1 MVESGIRA
9 LQITSNP
16 ASGKPLMFQFQKALF
31 PLAIP
36 LLISSA
42 FGQSR
47 VRPTMTRHVR
57 QVTRSG
63 QARWRQ
69 RLPLD
74 RVMQLD
80 LVLPLS
86 DPGGLHAFLKA
97 VNDPSSPSYH
107 NYVTPPEFTA
117 RFGPTQAQ
125 YDAVLNFAK
134 ENGLAVTGG
143 TRDGMDVQ
151 VTAPVIA
158 IENAFHIS
166 MATYQHP
173 KESRTFYAPDREPT
187 LALPFQLWHVS
198 GLNNYSIPRAMHEKR
213 ADYAQAHG
221 MSSAHVVSHAMTGSG
236 LSASFLGSDM
246 RAAYYG
252 NGPLTGAGQTLGL
265 LEYQGTNLSDVT
277 LYYQNAGQTQPLT
290 PVLISAD
297 GTSTACTRTCDDT
310 EPTIDITQA
319 LGMAPGL
326 KNLYVYVGSSDT
338 AILSA
343 MTTTTDTRPD
353 LPMTIGCSWGWLPA
367 DPEAIDIYFQKMQ
380 AQGQTFFAASG
391 DNSTWT
397 AGGYVW
403 PSDDP
408 YVVTVGGT
416 DLVTTNPGGDWLME
430 SAWVNSGGGIS
441 TNNVAIPWW
450 QQIAAVTDNNN
461 GASARFRNG
470 PDVAANADWS
480 FYVCANGSCTANR
493 VGGTS
498 FAAPMWAAY
507 VALANEQA
515 AGKGLGPAGF
525 INPTIYAQNAASS
538 YATNFHDVTYGTS
551 GSYSA
556 VPGYDLVTGW
566 GSPTPA
572 LIDSLTA
579 EAASTPASF
588 SLSLDSP
595 SGVGTRSSSLM
606 SQVTVQPSNGFRS
619 NVVLSAWGGPSNTSI
634 SFNPPSVAPGNSS
647 TVTVKLS
654 NGDDVQ
660 TGTYTI
666 TVSATGAD
674 VTKTALFTLTVQ

>member
-1 MVESGIRA
+1 
-9 LQITSNP
+9 
-16 ASGKPLMFQFQKALF
+16 MFQFQKALF
-31 PLAIP
+31 SLTIP
-36 LLISSA
+36 LLVSSA

-47 VRPTMTRHVR
+47 LRPAMTRHVR
-57 QVTRSG
+57 QVTRTG
-63 QARWRQ
+63 QAAWRE
-69 RLPLD
+69 RLSLD

-86 DPGGLHAFLKA
+86 DPAGLRAFLKA
-97 VNDPSSPSYH
+97 VNDPSSPSYRH
-107 NYVTPPEFTA
+107 YVTPAEFTA

-134 ENGLAVTGG
+134 ENGFAVTGG

-151 VTAPVIA
+151 VTGSVMS

-166 MATYQHP
+166 MAMYQHP
-173 KESRTFYAPDREPT
+173 REDRTFYAPDREPT
-187 LALPFQLWHVS
+187 LALPFQIWHIS
-198 GLNNYSIPRAMHEKR
+198 GLSNYSIPRAMHER
-213 ADYAQAHG
+213 RSAYAQAHG
-221 MSSAHVVSHAMTGSG
+221 TTSANVAAYATTGSG
-236 LSASFLGSDM
+236 PSASFLGSDM

-252 NGPLTGAGQTLGL
+252 SGPLTGAGQTLGL
-265 LEYQGTNLSDVT
+265 LEYQGTNLSDVS

-297 GTSTACTRTCDDT
+297 GTSTACGRRCDDT

-353 LPMTIGCSWGWLPA
+353 LPMTIGCSWGWMPA
-367 DPEAIDIYFQKMQ
+367 DPEAIDVYFQKMQ

-391 DNSTWT
+391 DKSTWT
-397 AGGYVW
+397 AGGFVW
-403 PSDDP
+403 PADDP

-441 TNNVAIPWW
+441 TNNIAIPWW

-461 GASARFRNG
+461 GASSALRNG

-480 FYVCANGSCTANR
+480 FYVCANGSCTANH

-525 INPTIYAQNAASS
+525 INATIYAQNAASS
-538 YATNFHDVTYGTS
+538 YATNFHDVTSGTS
-551 GSYSA
+551 GGYSA

-572 LIDSLTA
+572 LIDALTGG
-579 EAASTPASF
+579 AASTPASF
-588 SLSLDSP
+588 SLSLDAP
-595 SGVGTRSSSLM
+595 SGVGTRSSSLT
-606 SQVTVQPSNGFRS
+606 SQVTLQPSNGFSS

-634 SFNPPSVAPGNSS
+634 SFNPPSVAPGSPS
-647 TVTVKLS
+647 TMTVKLS
-654 NGDDVQ
+654 SEDEVQ

-666 TVSATGAD
+666 TVSGSGAN